1 MKKLYLTVACSAL
14 VLTGCSNMQ
23 MMHDM
28 KEQMSE
34 MQYQLNSIETSSAR
48 AKEMASEAMIKASQ
62 VEHAMT
68 KMVGKNKMMR
78 MMK

>member
-62 VEHAMT
+62 MEQAMT
-68 KMVGKNKMMR
+68 RMVGKSKMKQ

>member
-28 KEQMSE
+28 NAQMSE
-34 MQYQLNSIETSSAR
+34 MQFQLNSAETAAAR

-62 VEHAMT
+62 MEQAMT
-68 KMVGKNKMMR
+68 RMVGKSKMKQ